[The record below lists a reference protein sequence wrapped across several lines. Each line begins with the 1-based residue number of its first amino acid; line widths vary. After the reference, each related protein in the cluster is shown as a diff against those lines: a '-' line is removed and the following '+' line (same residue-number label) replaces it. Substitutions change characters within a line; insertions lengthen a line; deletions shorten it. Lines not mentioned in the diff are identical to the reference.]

1 MNRDTT
7 YHLVG
12 IKGSGMSALALIL
25 HEEGYKVQGSD
36 VAKYFFTQQSL
47 DINNIPMFE
56 FNADNITEDLTIIA
70 GNAFPDSHE
79 EIVRANE
86 LGLEVIRYH
95 DFIGN
100 KIVNH
105 TSVAVTGSHGK
116 TTTTGLLSHVVSNIE
131 DTSYLIGDGTG
142 HGVAEAEYFVL
153 EACEYRRHFLAYKAD
168 YAIITNVDFDHP
180 DYYKS
185 IEDVAEAFDTF
196 ALQTR
201 KRVIA
206 CGDDKLLRS
215 LKSNVPI
222 TYYGLEDGN
231 DVQAKNVV
239 KNTKGSYFNAYID
252 GEFYHEFFI
261 PSYGDHNIQN
271 ALSVIAFGYHEDLD
285 KVKVAENLASFKG
298 VKRRFSEK
306 VISDTVII
314 DDYAHHPAEITAT
327 IDAARQ
333 KYPDREVVA
342 VFQPH
347 TFSRTVALLSEF
359 AESLDLADTVYV
371 CEIFTSAREEA
382 GEVTIE
388 DLHAKIK
395 NAEEILNI
403 DDVSPLLA
411 HKGDVVVFMGAG
423 DIQKYEQAFQKIL
436 SDQEK
441 TTH

>member
-1 MNRDTT
+1 
-7 YHLVG
+7 
-12 IKGSGMSALALIL
+12 MSALALIL

-222 TYYGLEDGN
+222 PYYGLEDGN

>member
-7 YHLVG
+7 YHFVG

-36 VAKYFFTQQSL
+36 VAKYFFTQQAL

-56 FNADNITEDLTIIA
+56 FNADNITEGLTIIA
-70 GNAFPDSHE
+70 GNAFPDTHE
-79 EIVRANE
+79 EIARANE

-95 DFIGN
+95 DFIGD

-116 TTTTGLLSHVVSNIE
+116 TTTTGLLSHVISNIE

-142 HGVAEAEYFVL
+142 HGVADADYFVL

-215 LKSNVPI
+215 LKSDVPV

-231 DVQAKNVV
+231 DVQARNVV

-271 ALSVIAFGYHEDLD
+271 ALSVIAFGYHENLD
-285 KVKVAENLASFKG
+285 KEKVAENLASFKG

-333 KYPDREVVA
+333 KYPERNVVA

-388 DLHAKIK
+388 DLHGKIK
-395 NAEEILNI
+395 NAEEILKI

-411 HKGDVVVFMGAG
+411 HQGDVVVFMGAG
-423 DIQKYEQAFQKIL
+423 DIQKYEQAFQQIL

>member
-1 MNRDTT
+1 
-7 YHLVG
+7 
-12 IKGSGMSALALIL
+12 MSALALIL

-239 KNTKGSYFNAYID
+239 KNTNGSYFNAYID
-252 GEFYHEFFI
+252 GEFYDEFFI

>member
-1 MNRDTT
+1 MEN
-7 YHLVG
+7 
-12 IKGSGMSALALIL
+12 
-25 HEEGYKVQGSD
+25 
-36 VAKYFFTQQSL
+36 
-47 DINNIPMFE
+47 
-56 FNADNITEDLTIIA
+56 
-70 GNAFPDSHE
+70 
-79 EIVRANE
+79 
-86 LGLEVIRYH
+86 
-95 DFIGN
+95 
-100 KIVNH
+100 
-105 TSVAVTGSHGK
+105 
-116 TTTTGLLSHVVSNIE
+116 
-131 DTSYLIGDGTG
+131 TSYLIGDGTG
-142 HGVAEAEYFVL
+142 HGVADADYFVL

-168 YAIITNVDFDHP
+168 YAIITNIDFDHP
-180 DYYKS
+180 DYFTS
-185 IEDVAEAFDTF
+185 VDDVAQAFDTF
-196 ALQTR
+196 ALQT
-201 KRVIA
+201 KKQVIA
-206 CGDDKLLRS
+206 CGDDELLRK
-215 LKSNVPI
+215 LDANVPI
-222 TYYGLEDGN
+222 TFYGLEDGN
-231 DVQAKNVV
+231 EVQAKNIV
-239 KNTKGSYFNAYID
+239 KNTEGSSFDVYVHD
-252 GEFYHEFFI
+252 EFYHHFMI

-271 ALSVIAFGYHEDLD
+271 ALSVIAFGYHENLD
-285 KVKVAENLASFKG
+285 KEKVAENLASFKG

-333 KYPDREVVA
+333 KYPERNVVA

-388 DLHAKIK
+388 DLHSKIK

-411 HKGDVVVFMGAG
+411 HQGDVVVFMGAG
-423 DIQKYEQAFQKIL
+423 DIQKYEQAFQQIL

>member
-1 MNRDTT
+1 
-7 YHLVG
+7 
-12 IKGSGMSALALIL
+12 MSALALIL

>member
-1 MNRDTT
+1 MKQDTI
-7 YHLVG
+7 YHFVG

-36 VAKYFFTQQSL
+36 VAKYFFTQQAL
-47 DINNIPMFE
+47 EINDIPIFE
-56 FNADNITEDLTIIA
+56 FNEDNITEGLTIIA
-70 GNAFPDSHE
+70 GNAFPDTHE

-142 HGVAEAEYFVL
+142 HGVADADYFVL

-201 KRVIA
+201 KQVIA
-206 CGDDKLLRS
+206 CGDDELLRN
-215 LKSNVPI
+215 LKSEVPV

-231 DVQAKNVV
+231 DVQAKNIV
-239 KNTKGSYFNAYID
+239 KNIKGSYFDVYIH
-252 GEFYHEFFI
+252 GEFYHTFFI

-271 ALSVIAFGYHEDLD
+271 ALSVIAFGYHEELD
-285 KVKVAENLASFKG
+285 AKQVAENLASFKG

-306 VISDTVII
+306 FISDTVII

-371 CEIFTSAREEA
+371 CEIFTSAREQE

-388 DLHAKIK
+388 DLHNKITK
-395 NAEEILNI
+395 AEEILNI
-403 DDVSPLLA
+403 DDVSSLLA
-411 HKGDVVVFMGAG
+411 HQGDVVIFMGAG
-423 DIQKYEQAFQKIL
+423 DIQKYEQAFQQVL
-436 SDQEK
+436 MDQEK